1 MRDLTHELV
10 TVKHQYSMKLNIV
23 SSPECLAFEGLQKI
37 WNSVLYSDDIRSCDH
52 GSVMEQ
58 SAVFLRAKRANDES
72 ATFKTTPV
80 TKRDNDNAQ
89 ILHLMI
95 QHEWSSS

>member
-10 TVKHQYSMKLNIV
+10 TLKHQYSMKLNIV
-23 SSPECLAFEGLQKI
+23 SSLECLAFEGLQKI
-37 WNSVLYSDDIRSCDH
+37 WNSVLYSDDIRSCDQ

-58 SAVFLRAKRANDES
+58 SAVFFRAKRANDES

-89 ILHLMI
+89 ILHLLI
-95 QHEWSSS
+95 QHEWRR